1 MFYIIFSSHFLILLL
16 PTKIWI
22 EKKLAPDYQF
32 ALIILDIK
40 VGHLLSD
47 SNSKLAIE
55 FGDRILLN
63 NISSKVSEIFGGIE
77 IESEFR
83 Q

>member
-1 MFYIIFSSHFLILLL
+1 MHSYSQSTEIPRGNEIGFSNSVGMYINN
-16 PTKIWI
+16 
-22 EKKLAPDYQF
+22 
-32 ALIILDIK
+32 K

-55 FGDRILLN
+55 FGDRILLS
-63 NISSKVSEIFGGIE
+63 NISSKVSEIFGRIE

>member
-1 MFYIIFSSHFLILLL
+1 MQYLHEVIIK
-16 PTKIWI
+16 PN
-22 EKKLAPDYQF
+22 
-32 ALIILDIK
+32 IK

-47 SNSKLAIE
+47 LNSKLAIE

-63 NISSKVSEIFGGIE
+63 NISSKVSEIFGRIE